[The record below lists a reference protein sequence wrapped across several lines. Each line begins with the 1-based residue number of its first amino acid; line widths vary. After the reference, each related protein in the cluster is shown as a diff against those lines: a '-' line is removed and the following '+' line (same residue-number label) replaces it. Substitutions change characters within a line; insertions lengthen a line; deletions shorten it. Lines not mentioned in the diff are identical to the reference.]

1 MTESE
6 RQHVKDLRRELDM
19 VFAARLFDMDRYG
32 SIVNELR
39 TIFNFRYKIFK
50 AMTVDYSKPRC
61 RSKRITGG
69 RKLVE

>member
-6 RQHVKDLRRELDM
+6 RQHVKDLRRELDAL
-19 VFAARLFDMDRYG
+19 FAAQGFDMDRYG

-50 AMTVDYSKPRC
+50 AMTVDYSKPRWYNN
-61 RSKRITGG
+61 RVKKKS
-69 RKLVE
+69 L